1 MKICNL
7 SINNRLYGKLALSLE
22 LEIIND
28 VLCVLLV
35 SFPVADFTLLS
46 CGFDKFAF
54 ALLLYQTRTSF
65 SELFNSMLTIT

>member
-7 SINNRLYGKLALSLE
+7 SINTSLYGKLALSLE

-28 VLCVLLV
+28 VLCVILV

-46 CGFDKFAF
+46 CGFDKFTF